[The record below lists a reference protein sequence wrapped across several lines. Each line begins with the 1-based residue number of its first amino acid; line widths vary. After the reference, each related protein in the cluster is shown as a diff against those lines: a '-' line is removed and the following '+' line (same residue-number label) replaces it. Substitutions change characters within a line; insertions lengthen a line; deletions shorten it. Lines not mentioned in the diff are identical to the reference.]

1 MSRYVVLTAFL
12 FAWLFQPL
20 CRGEELK
27 LQRSD
32 FVFKNGIQ
40 HRVQTDV
47 VHNGGVWSISI
58 APQKQISNGTRGAE
72 LRLPLEKISGKTII
86 LRAQMRSHGIS
97 SHIEAKHVGGK
108 ILGVV
113 TAGKKTR
120 YIGSDPITGNSEWR
134 EVYTVIPIPADAEK
148 ASFFFGIQ
156 QGWGTLEFKDV
167 VCEID
172 APAGTVLK
180 PRTQPLPNKTP
191 GKGETYNFLLF
202 GDTHFDREI
211 DVYHK
216 NFTYSKGPFG
226 GTQRREFQRYAAM
239 WKERSPRML
248 SAAKTVSDKFNSAFI
263 LQLGDLV
270 QGDCSSSADHLK
282 MLLEA
287 LDVFKKTF
295 PGKKFLTVCG
305 NHDVRGVCAVRPYR
319 EFSAAHHSRE
329 LGRDIRKTTFAYR
342 HGGDLYLFADFT
354 CPDTAEIKKILHKN
368 QDARYKF
375 LIVHAPVLPSDK
387 NLTHWFFL
395 GDQNRQ
401 RSEMRE
407 LLLKNNVIV
416 LAGHT
421 HTFELLECQ
430 TDFGSITQFITSSV
444 WVHESLKKPVIRAKT
459 PAEYGK
465 YQRKNPAA
473 FRFISEVSPAVS
485 RYFYGDAAGFS
496 RIEVTPEGVT
506 AYFYGGDAVT
516 PTQTVKLR

>member
-1 MSRYVVLTAFL
+1 MFKFAVLTVSL
-12 FAWLFQPL
+12 IAWLFQPL
-20 CRGEELK
+20 YGSDELK
-27 LQRSD
+27 LQPGD
-32 FVFKNGIQ
+32 FAFKSGIQ

-47 VHNGGVWSISI
+47 TLKDGIWSISI
-58 APQKQISNGTRGAE
+58 APQKQITNGTRGAE
-72 LRLPLEKISGKTII
+72 LRLPLEKIRGKTII
-86 LRAQMRSHGIS
+86 LRAQMRSAGIS

-108 ILGVV
+108 ILGAV

-134 EVYTVIPIPADAEK
+134 EVYAVIPIPADAEK
-148 ASFFFGIQ
+148 ASFFFGLQ
-156 QGWGTLEFKDV
+156 QSWGTLEFKDV

-202 GDTHFDREI
+202 GDTHFDRDI

-216 NFTYSKGPFG
+216 NFTYSKGSFG
-226 GTQRREFQRYAAM
+226 NTQRREFQRYATM

-248 SAAKTVSDKFNSAFI
+248 TAAKTVSDKFNSAFI

-270 QGDCSSSADHLK
+270 QGDCSSSADHSK

-329 LGRDIRKTTFAYR
+329 LGQDIRKTTFAYR
-342 HGGDLYLFADFT
+342 HGGDLYLFADFN
-354 CPDTAEIKKILHKN
+354 CPDTAEMKKILHEN

-395 GDQNRQ
+395 GDQNRL
-401 RSEMRE
+401 RSEMQE

-430 TDFGSITQFITSSV
+430 TDSGSITQFTTSSV
-444 WVHESLKKPVIRAKT
+444 WVHESLKKPVIQAKT

-465 YQRKNPAA
+465 FQRKNPKAL
-473 FRFISEVSPAVS
+473 RFISEVSPAVS
-485 RYFYGDAAGFS
+485 RYLHGAAAGFS

-506 AYFYGGDAVT
+506 AYFYGGDATT
-516 PTQTVKLR
+516 PTQTIKLR

>member
-1 MSRYVVLTAFL
+1 MFKFAVLTVSL
-12 FAWLFQPL
+12 IAWLFQPL
-20 CRGEELK
+20 YGSDELK
-27 LQRSD
+27 LQPGD
-32 FVFKNGIQ
+32 FAFKSGIQ

-47 VHNGGVWSISI
+47 TLKDGIWSISI
-58 APQKQISNGTRGAE
+58 APQKQITNGTRGAE
-72 LRLPLEKISGKTII
+72 LRLPLEKIRGKTII
-86 LRAQMRSHGIS
+86 LRAQMRSAGIS

-108 ILGVV
+108 ILGAV

-134 EVYTVIPIPADAEK
+134 EVYAVIPIPADAEK
-148 ASFFFGIQ
+148 ASFFFGLQ
-156 QGWGTLEFKDV
+156 QSWGTLEFKDV

-180 PRTQPLPNKTP
+180 PRTQPLPATTP

-202 GDTHFDREI
+202 GDTHFDRDI

-216 NFTYSKGPFG
+216 NFTYSKGSFG
-226 GTQRREFQRYAAM
+226 NTQRREFQRYSTM

-248 SAAKTVSDKFNSAFI
+248 TAAKTVSDKFNSAFI

-270 QGDCSSSADHLK
+270 QGDCSSSADHSK

-329 LGRDIRKTTFAYR
+329 LGQDIRKTTFAYR
-342 HGGDLYLFADFT
+342 HGGDLYLFADFN
-354 CPDTAEIKKILHKN
+354 CPDTAEMKKILHEN

-375 LIVHAPVLPSDK
+375 IVVHAPVLPSDK

-395 GDQNRQ
+395 GDQNRL

-430 TDFGSITQFITSSV
+430 TDSGSITQFTTSSV
-444 WVHESLKKPVIRAKT
+444 WVHESLKKPVIQAKT

-465 YQRKNPAA
+465 FQRKNPKAL
-473 FRFISEVSPAVS
+473 RFISEVSPAVS
-485 RYFYGDAAGFS
+485 RYLHGAAAGFS

-506 AYFYGGDAVT
+506 AYFYGGDATT
-516 PTQTVKLR
+516 PTQTIKLR

>member
-1 MSRYVVLTAFL
+1 MFKFAVLTVSL
-12 FAWLFQPL
+12 IAWLFQPL
-20 CRGEELK
+20 YGSDELK
-27 LQRSD
+27 LQPGD
-32 FVFKNGIQ
+32 FAFKSGIQ

-47 VHNGGVWSISI
+47 TLKDGIWSISI
-58 APQKQISNGTRGAE
+58 APQKQITNGTRGAE
-72 LRLPLEKISGKTII
+72 LRLPLEKIRGKTII
-86 LRAQMRSHGIS
+86 LRAQMRSAGIS

-108 ILGVV
+108 ILGAV

-134 EVYTVIPIPADAEK
+134 EVYAVIPIPADAEK
-148 ASFFFGIQ
+148 ASFFFGLQ
-156 QGWGTLEFKDV
+156 QSWGTLEFKDV

-202 GDTHFDREI
+202 GDTHFDRDI

-216 NFTYSKGPFG
+216 NFTYSKGSFG
-226 GTQRREFQRYAAM
+226 NTQRREFQRYATM

-248 SAAKTVSDKFNSAFI
+248 TAAKTVSDKFNSAFI

-270 QGDCSSSADHLK
+270 QGDCSSSADHSK

-329 LGRDIRKTTFAYR
+329 LGQDIRKTTFAYR
-342 HGGDLYLFADFT
+342 HGGDLYLFADFN
-354 CPDTAEIKKILHKN
+354 CPDTAEMKKILHEN

-375 LIVHAPVLPSDK
+375 IVVHAPVLPSDK

-395 GDQNRQ
+395 GDQNRL

-430 TDFGSITQFITSSV
+430 TDSGSITQFTTSSV
-444 WVHESLKKPVIRAKT
+444 WVHESLKKPVIQAKT

-465 YQRKNPAA
+465 FQRKNPKAL
-473 FRFISEVSPAVS
+473 RFISEVSPAVS
-485 RYFYGDAAGFS
+485 RYLHGAAAGFS

-506 AYFYGGDAVT
+506 AYFYGGDATT
-516 PTQTVKLR
+516 PTQTIKLR

>member
-1 MSRYVVLTAFL
+1 MFKFAVLTVSL
-12 FAWLFQPL
+12 IAWLFQPL
-20 CRGEELK
+20 YGSDELK
-27 LQRSD
+27 LQPGD
-32 FVFKNGIQ
+32 FAFKSGIQ

-47 VHNGGVWSISI
+47 TLKDGIWSISI
-58 APQKQISNGTRGAE
+58 APQKQITNGTRGAE
-72 LRLPLEKISGKTII
+72 LRLPLEKIRGKTII
-86 LRAQMRSHGIS
+86 LRAQMRSAGIS

-108 ILGVV
+108 ILGAV

-134 EVYTVIPIPADAEK
+134 EVYAVIPIPADAEK
-148 ASFFFGIQ
+148 ASFFFGLQ
-156 QGWGTLEFKDV
+156 QSWGTLEFKDV

-180 PRTQPLPNKTP
+180 PRTQPLPATTP

-202 GDTHFDREI
+202 GDTHFDRDI

-216 NFTYSKGPFG
+216 NFTYSKGSFG
-226 GTQRREFQRYAAM
+226 NTQRREFQRYSTM

-248 SAAKTVSDKFNSAFI
+248 TAAKTVSDKFNSAFI

-270 QGDCSSSADHLK
+270 QGDCSSSADHSK

-287 LDVFKKTF
+287 LGVFMETF

-329 LGRDIRKTTFAYR
+329 LGQDIRKTTFAYR
-342 HGGDLYLFADFT
+342 HGGDLYLFADFN
-354 CPDTAEIKKILHKN
+354 CPDTAEMKKILHEN

-375 LIVHAPVLPSDK
+375 IVVHAPVLPSDK

-395 GDQNRQ
+395 GDQNRL

-430 TDFGSITQFITSSV
+430 TDSGSITQFTTSSV
-444 WVHESLKKPVIRAKT
+444 WVHESLKKPVIQAKT

-465 YQRKNPAA
+465 FQRKNPKAL
-473 FRFISEVSPAVS
+473 RFISEVSPAVS
-485 RYFYGDAAGFS
+485 RYLHGAAAGFS

-506 AYFYGGDAVT
+506 AYFYGGDATT
-516 PTQTVKLR
+516 PTQTIKLR